1 MPEVRGLLMGI
12 KLRAEESQKTI
23 DTIRSQGFTLE
34 SEFEAD
40 NPVMPFD
47 ITDCDDLGVMRLFQ
61 EHNAYLQ
68 FILAQVTCAQIDESN
83 AKKILDMAESVA
95 MEQYAEP
102 KMTVSAIKAKVAVDP
117 RVEKLAN
124 AYSFA
129 HDYRKGMEMMYTNV
143 KMDCEFISRELTRRT
158 SGNFSR
164 ASKFTT

>member
-1 MPEVRGLLMGI
+1 
-12 KLRAEESQKTI
+12 
-23 DTIRSQGFTLE
+23 
-34 SEFEAD
+34 
-40 NPVMPFD
+40 
-47 ITDCDDLGVMRLFQ
+47 MRLFQ